1 MGQTHDLLAAVAEA
15 LTDAVLVG
23 AVCFGDG
30 NLPVFDRDRIVTAVR
45 GLKHHFLIHT
55 KIDSGGFA
63 AIFFCANSDGAFCV
77 GSRTSKRH
85 SARIAP
91 KIKIQYLFFNVI
103 TSRQAMLYSVRFCV
117 EEYNKNMK
125 KTQEKA

>member
-63 AIFFCANSDGAFCV
+63 AIFYLCQFRWCVLCGQQNQHKAQCQNCAENQNPVLAF
-77 GSRTSKRH
+77 
-85 SARIAP
+85 
-91 KIKIQYLFFNVI
+91 Q
-103 TSRQAMLYSVRFCV
+103 
-117 EEYNKNMK
+117 
-125 KTQEKA
+125 